1 MISKLVNI
9 MKKTLII
16 LTALLLFT
24 NCFSQEFKNYEL
36 KRLKSFGLNTKPNE
50 LSNSINYLNLDTILE
65 KDKERRTKKTL
76 GIVFTSLS
84 ALTTAFGVMVISGS
98 KNDQEGV
105 GESIGSMFVAM
116 GVIELGV
123 SIPLFIS
130 SNKRKNERDRLIEI
144 YKSTDKL
151 N

>member
-1 MISKLVNI
+1 
-9 MKKTLII
+9 
-16 LTALLLFT
+16 
-24 NCFSQEFKNYEL
+24 
-36 KRLKSFGLNTKPNE
+36 
-50 LSNSINYLNLDTILE
+50 
-65 KDKERRTKKTL
+65 
-76 GIVFTSLS
+76 
-84 ALTTAFGVMVISGS
+84 LTTAFGVMVISGS

-123 SIPLFIS
+123 SIPLFIA

>member
-1 MISKLVNI
+1 

-36 KRLKSFGLNTKPNE
+36 KRLESFGLNAKPNE
-50 LSNSINYLNLDTILE
+50 PSNLINYLNFDAILE

-105 GESIGSMFVAM
+105 GESIGSMFVGI

-123 SIPLFIS
+123 SIPLFLS

-144 YKSTDKL
+144 YKYKAKL